1 MSIAKIGLGIVVG
14 ATALLSQNPARPS
27 FEVAS
32 IRPSAPGPPPQGV
45 AAGARIDGAQFRTT
59 YLTLK
64 DYIGVAYRLKLYQ
77 ISGPDWIGTDRFDV
91 AATLPDGTLPAQIP
105 SMMETLLEERFQLKL
120 HREKKEFPIYALGIA
135 KGGLKMTEA
144 PRLPELENADPRAP
158 QEFTGGG
165 SNQGVSI
172 NLGPGSSVS
181 FSNNKFEAKRLTMPS
196 LAGTLERFLDR
207 PILDMTDLKGSY
219 DFSIDVTADDYRAML
234 IRSAVVA
241 GVVLP
246 PDVLRL
252 LDSASS
258 PESLFDGLTKLG
270 LRLEPRRAPLDV
282 VVIDGALRTPTEN

>member
-1 MSIAKIGLGIVVG
+1 MSIVKIGLGIVLG
-14 ATALLSQNPARPS
+14 ATALFGQNPARPS

-32 IRPSAPGPPPQGV
+32 IRPSAPGPPQQGV
-45 AAGARIDGAQFRTT
+45 AGARIDGAQFRTA

-64 DYIGVAYRLKLYQ
+64 DYIGLAYRLKLYQ

-91 AATLPDGTLPAQIP
+91 AATLPEGTLPAQIP
-105 SMMETLLEERFQLKL
+105 NMMGTLLEERFQLKL
-120 HREKKEFPIYALGIA
+120 HREKKEFPIYALEIA
-135 KGGLKMTEA
+135 KGGLKMAEA

-246 PDVLRL
+246 PDVLRF
-252 LDSASS
+252 LDGVSS
-258 PESLFDGLTKLG
+258 PESLFDGLAKLG
-270 LRLEPRRAPLDV
+270 LKLEPRRAPLDV
-282 VVIDGALRTPTEN
+282 LVIDGALRTPTEN

>member
-1 MSIAKIGLGIVVG
+1 
-14 ATALLSQNPARPS
+14 
-27 FEVAS
+27 
-32 IRPSAPGPPPQGV
+32 
-45 AAGARIDGAQFRTT
+45 
-59 YLTLK
+59 
-64 DYIGVAYRLKLYQ
+64 
-77 ISGPDWIGTDRFDV
+77 
-91 AATLPDGTLPAQIP
+91 
-105 SMMETLLEERFQLKL
+105 MMETLLEERFQLKV
-120 HREKKEFPIYALGIA
+120 HREKKEFPIYALEIA

-144 PRLPELENADPRAP
+144 PPSPELEKADPRAP

-172 NLGPGSSVS
+172 NLGSGSSVS
-181 FSNNKFEAKRLTMPS
+181 FSNNKFEAKGLTMAS

-207 PILDMTDLKGSY
+207 PIVDMTDLKGRY

-246 PDVLRL
+246 PDVLRF

-270 LRLEPRRAPLDV
+270 LKLEPRRAPLDV
-282 VVIDGALRTPTEN
+282 LVIDGALRTPTEN

>member
-1 MSIAKIGLGIVVG
+1 MSIVKIGLGIVLG
-14 ATALLSQNPARPS
+14 ATALFGQNPARPS

-32 IRPSAPGPPPQGV
+32 IRPSAPGPPQQGV
-45 AAGARIDGAQFRTT
+45 AGARIDGAQFRTA

-64 DYIGVAYRLKLYQ
+64 DYIGLAYRLKLYQ

-91 AATLPDGTLPAQIP
+91 AATLPEGTLPAQIP
-105 SMMETLLEERFQLKL
+105 SMMGTLLEERFQLKL
-120 HREKKEFPIYALGIA
+120 HREKKEFPIYALEIA
-135 KGGLKMTEA
+135 KGGLKMAEA

-196 LAGTLERFLDR
+196 LSGTLERFLDR

-219 DFSIDVTADDYRAML
+219 DFSIDVTTDDYRAML

-246 PDVLRL
+246 PDVLRF
-252 LDSASS
+252 LDGVSS
-258 PESLFDGLTKLG
+258 PESLFDGLAKLG
-270 LRLEPRRAPLDV
+270 LKLEPRRAPLDV
-282 VVIDGALRTPTEN
+282 LVIDGALRTPTEN

>member
-1 MSIAKIGLGIVVG
+1 MSIVKIGLGIVLG
-14 ATALLSQNPARPS
+14 ATALFGQNPARPS

-32 IRPSAPGPPPQGV
+32 IRPSAPGPPQQGV
-45 AAGARIDGAQFRTT
+45 AGARIDGAQFRTA

-91 AATLPDGTLPAQIP
+91 AATLPEGTLPAQIP
-105 SMMETLLEERFQLKL
+105 SMMGTLLEERFQLKL
-120 HREKKEFPIYALGIA
+120 HREKKEFPIYALEIA
-135 KGGLKMTEA
+135 KGGLKMAEA

-246 PDVLRL
+246 PDVLRF
-252 LDSASS
+252 LDGVSS
-258 PESLFDGLTKLG
+258 PESLFDGLAKLG
-270 LRLEPRRAPLDV
+270 LKLEPRRAPLDV
-282 VVIDGALRTPTEN
+282 LVIDGALRTPTEN